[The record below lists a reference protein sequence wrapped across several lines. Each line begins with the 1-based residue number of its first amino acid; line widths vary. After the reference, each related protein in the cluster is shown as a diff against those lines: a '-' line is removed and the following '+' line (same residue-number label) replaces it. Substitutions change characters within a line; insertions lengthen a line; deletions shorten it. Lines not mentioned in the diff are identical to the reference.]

1 MRQEIQQVFNF
12 SITIREVLVNTLVA
26 TVCGSIVSFFYI
38 VTFRGVSYSVNFIKS
53 IVMLSMVTAFVMMV
67 IGDNLAQAFGMVGIL
82 SIIQFR
88 SAMKG
93 AQDFMFL
100 FFALAIG
107 LACGEG
113 LYSVALTGC
122 LLIGLITTAMDKVL
136 VNARQRDFTLTL
148 TKTASFPEVD
158 SYTPILQSFCRRYIL
173 ISSRTSKKDSA
184 SLVKQSYSVS
194 MKNGSRQEALL
205 SALSNVEEVKEVNLD
220 FEEE

>member
-1 MRQEIQQVFNF
+1 MRQEIQEVFNF
-12 SITIREVLVNTLVA
+12 SITIREVIINTLLA
-26 TVCGSIVSFFYI
+26 TVCGAIISFFY
-38 VTFRGVSYSVNFIKS
+38 VFTFRGVSYSVNFIKS
-53 IVMLSMVTAFVMMV
+53 IVMLSMITAFVMMV

-88 SAMKG
+88 SVLRG

-122 LLIGLITTAMDKVL
+122 LLIGLVTSAMDKVL
-136 VNARQRDFTLTL
+136 VNSRQRDFTLNITKVATL
-148 TKTASFPEVD
+148 EAD
-158 SYTPILQSFCRRYIL
+158 SYSAILQSFCRRYRL
-173 ISSRTSKKDSA
+173 ISSRTSKKDNG
-184 SLVKQSYSVS
+184 SLVKLSYSVS
-194 MKNGSRQEALL
+194 MKSGSSSEAFLTVL
-205 SALSNVEEVKEVNLD
+205 SEAEGVKEVNLD

>member
-12 SITIREVLVNTLVA
+12 SITVREVLVNTLVA
-26 TVCGSIVSFFYI
+26 TVCGSIVSFFYV

-100 FFALAIG
+100 FFSLAIG

-113 LYSVALTGC
+113 LYAVALTGC
-122 LLIGLITTAMDKVL
+122 LLIGLITTLMDKVL
-136 VNARQRDFTLTL
+136 GNSRQRDFTLNL
-148 TKTASFPEVD
+148 VKSASFSEVD
-158 SYTPILQSFCRRYIL
+158 SYTLILQMFCRRYKL
-173 ISSRTSKKDSA
+173 ISSRTSKKEGG
-184 SLVKQSYSVS
+184 SLVKLSYAVS
-194 MKNGSRQEALL
+194 MKPGRRQEAFL
-205 SALSNVEEVKEVNLD
+205 SALNDVEEVKEVNLD